1 MNRELIRMPEQFLK
15 DCDEGIVWIEE
26 QMLKEGFEQISA
38 KDYLELNKIIHLSTG
53 GPYRNADMYET
64 FVTIENAEETC
75 RVYKSPI
82 LKGCLFT
89 TTRIM
94 VFPKEYLIVIAGV
107 AEQGSG
113 EDITYFVE
121 NLGKLNM
128 IDIIKVNN
136 NLKKYSTSF
145 VNYLE
150 YHCFH
155 TILKYLGRINM
166 GDHTLSTLKENRRYL
181 TNQN

>member
-1 MNRELIRMPEQFLK
+1 MNKDLIRLPEQFLK

-26 QMLKEGFEQISA
+26 QMLKEGFEQIST
-38 KDYLELNKIIHLSTG
+38 KGYLELNKIIHNGVTE
-53 GPYRNADMYET
+53 PYRNADLYKS
-64 FVTIENAEETC
+64 FVSVENVDETC

-89 TTRIM
+89 TARIM

-155 TILKYLGRINM
+155 TILKYLRRVNM
-166 GDHTLSTLKENRRYL
+166 GDRTLSTLKENRHYL